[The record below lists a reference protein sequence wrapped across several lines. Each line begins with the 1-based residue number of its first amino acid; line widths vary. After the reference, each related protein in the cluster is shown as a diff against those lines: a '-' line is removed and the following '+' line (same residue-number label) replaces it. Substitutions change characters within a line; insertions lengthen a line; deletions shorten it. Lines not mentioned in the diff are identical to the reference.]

1 MSKPNTELVER
12 IEEILAYF
20 FDNAYKYSSRTIQH
34 PSMTTSH
41 IKTVEALEQLI
52 IDEKIAEV
60 LGVHEQLDLLNT
72 PNTKNPTNR
81 LSILRPYL
89 NDRIKSLKELRKV

>member
-52 IDEKIAEV
+52 IDEKIA
-60 LGVHEQLDLLNT
+60 LLQDICRDNWQ
-72 PNTKNPTNR
+72 K
-81 LSILRPYL
+81 SIPEMYML
-89 NDRIKSLKELRKV
+89 DRISSLKELRDS